1 MNAEV
6 REPAVAYGK
15 NKFTEEEYLQ
25 MERQSSDKHEF
36 YKGEIFLM
44 AGHGDLLA
52 MSGAAPNHNE
62 IFTNVFGHIAIE
74 LKGKPCRPYG
84 SDMRLNIPENTLYT
98 YPDIAI
104 YCKPPVD
111 DPDDDNARN
120 PTVIIE
126 ILSPSTKSYDRGDK
140 FNLYRDIKSLK
151 EYILIDSQSIAVE
164 AFRINNGGHWELE
177 EIKSIDGVLLINSV
191 ELSIPLVLIYEETKL
206 NLT

>member
-1 MNAEV
+1 MNTEV

-36 YKGEIFLM
+36 YKGEIFVM
-44 AGHGDLLA
+44 PGHGDLLA
-52 MSGAAPNHNE
+52 MSGAAQNHNE
-62 IFTNVFGHIAIE
+62 IFTNLFVEMGTQ
-74 LKGKPCRPYG
+74 LRGKPCRPYG

-98 YPDIAI
+98 YTDIAI

-111 DPDDDNARN
+111 TPDDDNAKD

-151 EYILIDSQSIAVE
+151 EYILIDSQSVSVE
-164 AFRINNGGHWELE
+164 AFRINDSGHWELE
-177 EIKSIDGVLLINSV
+177 EIKTLAGTLHFKSVAFSITLA
-191 ELSIPLVLIYEETKL
+191 LIYEETKI